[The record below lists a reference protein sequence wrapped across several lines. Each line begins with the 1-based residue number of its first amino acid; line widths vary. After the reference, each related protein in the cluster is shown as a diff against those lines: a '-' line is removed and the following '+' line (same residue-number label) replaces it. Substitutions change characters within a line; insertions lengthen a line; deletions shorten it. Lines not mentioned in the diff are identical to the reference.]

1 MGEHRVRSNDD
12 TADWQAIVTGLS
24 EGVILIDHEGQLTF
38 ANQAA
43 LTMHGARDLDDLGA
57 SVAAYRARYALHDHR
72 HHPIDIENDPM
83 TRIVAGEQ
91 FADVVVRIDDRR
103 TARPEQIFRIR
114 SLTGRRT
121 PTNQGSAGLLITDA
135 TDLFEA
141 EQRFERTFRANPAPA
156 VICRLSDLRFI
167 RVNSG
172 FLDLTGYKDKEVI
185 GRSVYEIDVLRDA
198 EHRGAAIDQLNAG
211 KTIPQ
216 MEACLQVPSA
226 SDKWVIVAGHPIEMP
241 GAVPC
246 MLFTFADLEARRK
259 AESALRQS
267 EERFAKAFQLTPIPT
282 IIGKLRS
289 FAVAGLNDAFTHTF
303 GHHLHEILGKPPG
316 AIGLWVDAK
325 QQSRFERELK
335 RAGSVRGFDGCL
347 RTKDG
352 VELDCLIS
360 AEIVTIDDD
369 ACVLWTLQDIT
380 ERRRS
385 EKDLIAAIEAA
396 MSDATW
402 FTRGVLDKL
411 AALREPVRTTAVGAG
426 GFEDLTRRER
436 EVLKRVGRGATD
448 ADIAAELK
456 LSPHTVR
463 NHVASLYRKLGV
475 KRRSAVVVWARERGL
490 VDGPEPQR
498 TIRHI
503 KSVRKNR

>member
-1 MGEHRVRSNDD
+1 MQTNDD
-12 TADWQAIVTGLS
+12 TADWQAIVSGLS
-24 EGVILIDHEGQLTF
+24 EGVILLDHAGRLTF
-38 ANQAA
+38 ANPAA
-43 LTMHGARDLDDLGA
+43 LTMHGARDLDDLGET
-57 SVAAYRARYALHDHR
+57 VAAYRARYALHDHR
-72 HHPIDIENDPM
+72 HHPIDLETDPM
-83 TRIVAGEQ
+83 TRTVAGEH

-103 TARPEQIFRIR
+103 TARPEQIFRVR
-114 SLTGRRT
+114 SLASRRT
-121 PTNQGSAGLLITDA
+121 PTNRGSAGLLITDA

-172 FLDLTGYKDKEVI
+172 FLELTGYRDKEVI
-185 GRSVYEIDVLRDA
+185 GRSVYDIDVLRNA
-198 EHRGAAIDQLNAG
+198 EHRASAVDQLNAG

-216 MEACLQVPSA
+216 MEACLQVPSD

-259 AESALRQS
+259 AETALRQS

-282 IIGKLRS
+282 MIGKLRG

-303 GHHLHEILGKPPG
+303 GHHLDDVLGKAPG
-316 AIGLWVDAK
+316 AFGLWVDAK
-325 QQSRFERELK
+325 QQARFERELK
-335 RAGSVRGFDGCL
+335 RAGSVRGIDGCL
-347 RTKDG
+347 RTRDG

-360 AEIVTIDDD
+360 AEIVTIDNDP
-369 ACVLWTLQDIT
+369 CVLSTMQDIT

-396 MSDATW
+396 MADASW

-411 AALREPVRTTAVGAG
+411 AALREPVRATVAG

-448 ADIAAELK
+448 AEIAEELK

-490 VDGPEPQR
+490 VDGSEPQR
-498 TIRHI
+498 TIRHK
-503 KSVRKNR
+503 KSVRKDQSK